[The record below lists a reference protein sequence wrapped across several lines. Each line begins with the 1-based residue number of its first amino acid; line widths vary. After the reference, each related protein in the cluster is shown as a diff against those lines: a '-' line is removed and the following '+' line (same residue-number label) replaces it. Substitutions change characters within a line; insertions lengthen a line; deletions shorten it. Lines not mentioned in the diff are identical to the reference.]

1 MMVRLMAMGTTGYG
15 LTPGN
20 PWEFQEK
27 YDLNIIFE
35 PEGNGDFF
43 GHRVFRRKFSS
54 FFLVDW

>member
-1 MMVRLMAMGTTGYG
+1 MGTTGYG